1 MNVEGFNHAFMLGW
15 SEVLGVTICS
25 FLERKYVAKEQK
37 RVAPLSAYPLL
48 TACLLASSSLSN
60 ISLNYINFPTKVV
73 FRSCKL
79 IPTMVVASVVHKKK
93 YSAAEYT
100 CAAAICGGLV
110 MFAAADWELSPSFNP
125 IGLALVSLSV
135 VADAILP
142 NAQERLFA
150 MGASRLEV
158 TVFTNIFTLIAMTI
172 FDLNLMSAIL
182 QILQSQQLL
191 TYFTIYTFI
200 AYIAI
205 SMHMNVVK
213 RFGGV
218 TAVLVATGRKGMTLV
233 LSFVI
238 FPKAFSWLYLAG
250 ATMVLGGLLVS
261 SLIKIR
267 KNSESNDKRLSDRLP
282 LVKKDSNIGTSDSAS
297 KSPKS

>member
-1 MNVEGFNHAFMLGW
+1 
-15 SEVLGVTICS
+15 
-25 FLERKYVAKEQK
+25 
-37 RVAPLSAYPLL
+37 
-48 TACLLASSSLSN
+48 
-60 ISLNYINFPTKVV
+60 
-73 FRSCKL
+73 
-79 IPTMVVASVVHKKK
+79 
-93 YSAAEYT
+93 
-100 CAAAICGGLV
+100 
-110 MFAAADWELSPSFNP
+110 
-125 IGLALVSLSV
+125 
-135 VADAILP
+135 
-142 NAQERLFA
+142 
-150 MGASRLEV
+150 
-158 TVFTNIFTLIAMTI
+158 
-172 FDLNLMSAIL
+172 
-182 QILQSQQLL
+182 
-191 TYFTIYTFI
+191 
-200 AYIAI
+200 
-205 SMHMNVVK
+205 MNVVK